1 MIYTNPAQWSEE
13 IGQRDGLG
21 FDCNVDG
28 CHISASVLIRRGE
41 PNFLVNWGCC
51 NKLPLIGWL
60 LNNRNLFLTV
70 LEAESLRW
78 GVSTVGFQWGSSSGF
93 QCQLLIVSSPGR
105 KRRREFSGVPF
116 IRTTKEALLSWLN
129 HLPKQ
134 RPPLPNTNRCIKL
147 GFQHMKWR
155 WTKHLV
161 HSSPLFSLTL
171 SLG

>member
-1 MIYTNPAQWSEE
+1 MIYSNPAQWSEE

-105 KRRREFSGVPF
+105 KRGREFSGVPF
-116 IRTTKEALLSWLN
+116 IRALLPLLRAPPSWPNYLR
-129 HLPKQ
+129 KA
-134 RPPLPNTNRCIKL
+134 PPRNII
-147 GFQHMKWR
+147 
-155 WTKHLV
+155 
-161 HSSPLFSLTL
+161 TL
-171 SLG
+171 RVRISIYQFVVVI